1 MASSSGSRPGSALD
15 KLGVDPRLGTSAGL
29 VRPPWG
35 SVPGLETCATNYLN
49 TLRDPVNEP
58 GRKNVGQP
66 LTVDL
71 AKIVELKVAVQRGEP
86 GSEQRLLSSLTPYTS
101 EYGFSFT
108 GKPSPEKRRSL
119 PINPDKR
126 AGLSRPPSG
135 APARAAS
142 RGGSRPPTGPRAVT
156 PLVTKPHKQ
165 SALLPAPG
173 ASRAGS
179 GAPAA
184 GSQPGSKP
192 GSKPGTR
199 PGTGE
204 RPPRAALHTPD
215 LQIVDPDKPD
225 WAQKEPMVL
234 NLEDVASS
242 TLEVL
247 EYEVAKLE
255 ASGELPPGTGEAGEA
270 GEAEAEAGGGEGAGA
285 EGPAEPAAAELLTL
299 LADGGAGEPE
309 AEPED

>member
-15 KLGVDPRLGTSAGL
+15 KLGVDSRLGTSAGL

-135 APARAAS
+135 APARGAS

-165 SALLPAPG
+165 STLLQAPG

-179 GAPAA
+179 GAPVA

-199 PGTGE
+199 PGTGGGA
-204 RPPRAALHTPD
+204 PRAALHTPD

-255 ASGELPPGTGEAGEA
+255 ASGELPPGAGEA
-270 GEAEAEAGGGEGAGA
+270 WEDAGEGEGAGA
-285 EGPAEPAAAELLTL
+285 EGPADPAAAELLTL

-309 AEPED
+309 AEPEAEPAD

>member
-15 KLGVDPRLGTSAGL
+15 KLGVDSRLGTSAGL

-135 APARAAS
+135 APATIPPQRGYS
-142 RGGSRPPTGPRAVT
+142 RIGWIPAVR
-156 PLVTKPHKQ
+156 LEERGQ
-165 SALLPAPG
+165 PA
-173 ASRAGS
+173 
-179 GAPAA
+179 
-184 GSQPGSKP
+184 
-192 GSKPGTR
+192 
-199 PGTGE
+199 
-204 RPPRAALHTPD
+204 
-215 LQIVDPDKPD
+215 
-225 WAQKEPMVL
+225 
-234 NLEDVASS
+234 
-242 TLEVL
+242 
-247 EYEVAKLE
+247 
-255 ASGELPPGTGEAGEA
+255 
-270 GEAEAEAGGGEGAGA
+270 
-285 EGPAEPAAAELLTL
+285 
-299 LADGGAGEPE
+299 
-309 AEPED
+309 